1 MISSNSATEM
11 PCRHRNVQVKIIAT
25 PGFWRLN
32 MRKSPFVYSK
42 IIFLMGITAGF
53 WSLRYTIQWWTEGAI
68 WSYGYSYSLL
78 NGELRSYQEFPNH
91 ILHIYIYILDMVSL
105 VGRNELLLYDPQES
119 SVALEHLYLQV
130 SDLQENGGNT
140 MRTKGR
146 CHEVFSFH

>member
-1 MISSNSATEM
+1 MYQCVISSNSATEM

-53 WSLRYTIQWWTEGAI
+53 WSLRYTIQWLGGSDLELWVFIFPIKWGAI
-68 WSYGYSYSLL
+68 W
-78 NGELRSYQEFPNH
+78 SYQEFPNH
-91 ILHIYIYILDMVSL
+91 ILYSIYVFIYIYILDMVSL
-105 VGRNELLLYDPQES
+105 VGRNELLLYDSQES

-130 SDLQENGGNT
+130 SDLQENGGET
-140 MRTKGR
+140 R
-146 CHEVFSFH
+146 